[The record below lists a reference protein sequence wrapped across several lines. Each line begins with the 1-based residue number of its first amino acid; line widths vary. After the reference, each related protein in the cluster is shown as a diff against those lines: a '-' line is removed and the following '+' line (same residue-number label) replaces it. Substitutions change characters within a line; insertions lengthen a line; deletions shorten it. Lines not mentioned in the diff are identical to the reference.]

1 MQKTATINVKTDKE
15 LKAKVENIFSK
26 LGISPS
32 DAINMFYSQ
41 VLISNGLP
49 FEVSLE
55 PSKNLA
61 NSIKELEEGKV
72 TRYKNTLEMMKD
84 LKI

>member
-1 MQKTATINVKTDKE
+1 MPKTATINVKTDKE
-15 LKAKVENIFSK
+15 LKDKVENIFSK

-41 VLISNGLP
+41 VLLSNGLP
-49 FEVSLE
+49 FEVPLE

-72 TRYKNTLEMMKD
+72 TRYKSTLEMMKD
-84 LKI
+84 LKL